1 MSSSTDDRVKEKN
14 PATGTSNSNT
24 ENTKASSLRVAEVA
38 EQRDVGRKIGR
49 IDPHT
54 AELLKISSGDALELS
69 SIGKKSTVLSWPAKE
84 SDRGKGLIRIDGYT
98 RSSM

>member
-1 MSSSTDDRVKEKN
+1 MSSNTDDRVKDKN

-24 ENTKASSLRVAEVA
+24 ENTKASPKVASLRVAEVA

-54 AELLKISSGDALELS
+54 AELLNISSGDALELS
-69 SIGKKSTVLSWPAKE
+69 SIGKKSTVLSWPAREGIGIKE
-84 SDRGKGLIRIDGYT
+84 
-98 RSSM
+98 